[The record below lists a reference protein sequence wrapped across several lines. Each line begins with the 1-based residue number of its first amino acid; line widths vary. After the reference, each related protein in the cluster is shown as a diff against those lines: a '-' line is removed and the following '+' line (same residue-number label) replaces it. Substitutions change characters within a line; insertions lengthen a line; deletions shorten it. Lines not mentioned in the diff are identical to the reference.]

1 MNNQISRKAYY
12 KQGQELKVSTVSGFS
27 GRDEID
33 SSESYMEAAKQAV
46 GVSGNKTAVLI
57 YLDGGRS

>member
-1 MNNQISRKAYY
+1 MNNQTSRKVYY
-12 KQGQELKVSTVSGFS
+12 KQGRELKINTVSGFS

-46 GVSGNKTAVLI
+46 GVSGNKIAVLI
-57 YLDGGRS
+57 CLDGGRS